1 MGVEEEDEV
10 PTSKVTS
17 VLSFRMGKC
26 KKEIISYD
34 FKAIRSR
41 GILTVNC

>member
-17 VLSFRMGKC
+17 VLSFRMGKY